1 MVKLNTSKRIPL
13 IVVVVYFALVLLATI
28 PVFTGNDPLNAI
40 FLVVLTLP
48 WSFLITPLVDAISP
62 SLFGNIIIGVL
73 IALIGAAIN
82 ALLLYLLTSWLVN
95 KIRE

>member
-1 MVKLNTSKRIPL
+1 MIKLNTSKRIPL

>member
-48 WSFLITPLVDAISP
+48 WSFIITPLVDAISP
-62 SLFGNIIIGVL
+62 SLFGNIIVGVL